1 MVNSSFERELTNYE
15 EKETKSLASRKNDDL
30 ISNDSAKNEDDT
42 IDKKFCQTDDANSNG
57 NPFFEVEKVGE
68 ITCHLNVPGNFSSL
82 YMYISPLAY

>member
-15 EKETKSLASRKNDDL
+15 EKETEPLASRKNDL

-42 IDKKFCQTDDANSNG
+42 IDKKFCETDNANSNG
-57 NPFFEVEKVGE
+57 SLFFEVEKVGE
-68 ITCHLNVPGNFSSL
+68 IVCHLNVPGNFSSL